1 MAMLALNVVIIHVN
15 IISKQRD
22 KFKFAFI
29 QRVTIATLF
38 PLQVVQNANIA
49 NFVYYDKNRI
59 YSLSQ
64 TLHNTKMLILQ
75 TSF

>member
-1 MAMLALNVVIIHVN
+1 MLALNVVIIHVN

-29 QRVTIATLF
+29 HVTSSNLQRVAIPTLF
-38 PLQVVQNANIA
+38 PLQVIQNANIA

-59 YSLSQ
+59 
-64 TLHNTKMLILQ
+64 
-75 TSF
+75 